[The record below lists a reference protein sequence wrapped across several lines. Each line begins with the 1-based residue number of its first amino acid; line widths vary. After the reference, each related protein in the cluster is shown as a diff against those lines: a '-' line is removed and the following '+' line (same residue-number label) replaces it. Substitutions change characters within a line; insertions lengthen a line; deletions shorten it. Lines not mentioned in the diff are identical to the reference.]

1 MPRRA
6 AMPPLAYDLVVIGSG
21 PAGEKGAAQAAYFGK
36 RVALI
41 EREPVLGGA
50 AANTGTLP
58 SKTLRE
64 TALYLSGFR
73 QRGLYGVTMALKE
86 KVTARD
92 FLYRERQV
100 QHTEHLRIMANLKRH
115 RIDLFN
121 GHASFLDAHTVQLQN
136 RGSAPVALAAGH
148 VLIATG
154 SHPYRPAVFP
164 FHDARV
170 YDSDT
175 ILNLHDM
182 PDEMLIVGGGVIGC
196 EYACMFC
203 ALGIKVTLLEGRD
216 RLLAFLDAEVAQLLT
231 RSMLEMGI
239 DVRFN
244 ETVAAV
250 AASPAGLAV
259 TLASGIRLA
268 ADTILVAAG
277 RSGNTDTLDL
287 PAAGL
292 AAAKRGLVDVNAHY
306 QTAVPHIYAVG
317 DVIGFPAL
325 AATSMEQ
332 ARVAMV
338 HAFDLKYKTRVTPIL
353 PYGIYTIPECSMAGA
368 TEESLTKEG
377 TAHFAGVAPYSANA
391 RGQIIGAKTGFLK
404 LLFAA
409 DTMKLVGVHAIG
421 EQASE
426 LVHIGLVALHTG
438 ATADLFIETCFNY
451 PTLGELYKY
460 ATYDALGRRAKA
472 RGESAAPFDAQ
483 PATSPAG
490 TSS

>member
-1 MPRRA
+1 MPNSH
-6 AMPPLAYDLVVIGSG
+6 YDLIVIGSG

-41 EREPVLGGA
+41 ERETVLGGA

-73 QRGLYGVTMALKE
+73 QRGLYGVNMGLKD

-100 QHTEHLRIMANLKRH
+100 QHNEHLRIIANLKRH
-115 RIDLFN
+115 RVDLFN
-121 GHASFLDAHTVQLQN
+121 GHASFVDAHTIKLEN
-136 RGSAPVALAAGH
+136 RGAAAATLTADYIL
-148 VLIATG
+148 VATG
-154 SHPYRPAVFP
+154 SHPFRPEVFP

-175 ILNLHDM
+175 ILNLHDI
-182 PDEMLIVGGGVIGC
+182 PREMLVVGGGVIGC
-196 EYACMFC
+196 EYACMFA

-216 RLLAFLDAEVAQLLT
+216 RLLAFLDPEVALALT
-231 RSMLEMGI
+231 RSMVEMGI

-244 ETVAAV
+244 ETVAGV
-250 AASPAGLAV
+250 AITQAHLVA
-259 TLASGIRLA
+259 TLASGAKIA
-268 ADTILVAAG
+268 ADTLLVAAG
-277 RSGNTDTLDL
+277 RSGNTSPLNL

-292 AAAKRGLVDVNAHY
+292 TPAKRGLIDVNAQY

-338 HAFDLKYKTRVTPIL
+338 HAFDLKYKTRVTPVL
-353 PYGIYTIPECSMAGA
+353 PYGIYTIPECSMAGE
-368 TEESLTKEG
+368 TEESLTKKGAAFVSG
-377 TAHFAGVAPYSANA
+377 TAHYDANA
-391 RGQIIGAKTGFLK
+391 RGQIIGAKNGFLK
-404 LLFAA
+404 LLFTS
-409 DTMKLVGVHAIG
+409 DTMQLVGVHAIG

-426 LVHIGLVALHTG
+426 LIHIGLVALHAG
-438 ATADLFIETCFNY
+438 AGADLFIETCFNY

-472 RGESAAPFDAQ
+472 RGESHAPFDQ
-483 PATSPAG
+483 PADATVTTAQS
-490 TSS
+490 